1 MYEKSGMAESE
12 RATRD
17 ETTPRS
23 ILETLAGTPLRLRV
37 LDSLSEGKL
46 DLRDL
51 SDRTNI
57 PRTTLRHNLS
67 RLLEAGVIEETRTGA
82 YRLTPRGRIARTGIE
97 AYRTRIETGI
107 RLEPF
112 FECVPIGEIDAEI
125 GWFADAEMTVSGRS
139 NPYAPG
145 RRLLTVLETPDSI
158 RGFLP
163 SLPAPPEGGP
173 SPVLDRG
180 ERDIVVTPDVAD
192 RLGEVLAAVTETDG
206 VTIAVAAEDLPYGGL
221 SIDGERAL
229 LLGLDEHGKPHVTLE
244 TEREEC
250 VAWIERE
257 RESYREAA
265 SRV

>member
-1 MYEKSGMAESE
+1 MAESG

-17 ETTPRS
+17 GTTPRS

-37 LDSLSEGKL
+37 LDALSGGDL

-82 YRLTPRGRIARTGIE
+82 YCLTPRGRIARTGIE

-112 FECVPIGEIDAEI
+112 FECVPIEEIDAEI

-139 NPYAPG
+139 SPYAPG
-145 RRLLTVLETPDSI
+145 RRLLTVLDTPDPV
-158 RGFLP
+158 RGYLP
-163 SLPAPPEGGP
+163 SLPAPPGGELG
-173 SPVLDRG
+173 PVLDRG
-180 ERDIVVTPDVAD
+180 ERDIVVTADVAD
-192 RLGEVLAAVTETDG
+192 RLGGAAAAVTEVEG
-206 VTIAVAAEDLPYGGL
+206 VSITVTAEDLPYGGL

-229 LLGLDEHGKPHVTLE
+229 LLGLDERGKPHVTLE

-257 RESYREAA
+257 QESYREAA
-265 SRV
+265 SSV